1 MNRVAIIGAGRVGAA
16 MASLLSSQG
25 YAVMRVVDPSEFARD
40 RAAGL
45 SGAEPA
51 ADPVE
56 AAAGADIILI
66 TTPDDA
72 VEETCERIAESG
84 IELTGKKF
92 IHMSGALSTGVLGA
106 ARRRGA
112 DILSIHPLQTFAD
125 LAGALEAL
133 PGSTFGVTCEA
144 ELEGWARDF
153 VSRLDGRAQ
162 FIEDSDKVL
171 YHAAAVIASNFLAM
185 VEYGAQ
191 SITRELGFSDDG
203 FAEAFMPL
211 ARATLHNVGRLGPAG
226 ALTGPLARG
235 DTGTIT
241 EHLRA
246 LERFDAALAVMYR
259 AVCLWGLEL
268 VAERGDIDTET
279 IERMRGLLRSGLE
292 FKT

>member
-1 MNRVAIIGAGRVGAA
+1 MNRVAIIGAGRVGTA
-16 MASLLSSQG
+16 MASLLSGRG
-25 YAVMRVVDPSEFARD
+25 YAVVRVVDPSEFARD

-51 ADPVE
+51 PDPVE
-56 AAAGADIILI
+56 ASAQADIILI

-72 VEETCERIAESG
+72 VEATCERIAESG

-92 IHMSGALSTGVLGA
+92 IHMSGVLPTGVLGA

-144 ELEGWARDF
+144 GLERWAKDF
-153 VSRLDGRAQ
+153 VSGLDGRAQ
-162 FIEDSDKVL
+162 FIEDSHKVL
-171 YHAAAVIASNFLAM
+171 YHAAAVIASNLLAM

-191 SITRELGFSDDG
+191 SIARELGFSDDG

-211 ARATLHNVGRLGPAG
+211 ARATLDNVGRLGPSG

-246 LERFDAALAVMYR
+246 LERFDPALAVMYR

-268 VAERGDIDTET
+268 VEERGEVDPET
-279 IERMRGLLRSGLE
+279 IGQMRDLLGSGLE
-292 FKT
+292 S

>member
-1 MNRVAIIGAGRVGAA
+1 MNRVAIIGAGRVGTA
-16 MASLLSSQG
+16 MASLLSCRG

-51 ADPVE
+51 ADPVD
-56 AAAGADIILI
+56 AAACADIILI
-66 TTPDDA
+66 TTPDDEIEA
-72 VEETCERIAESG
+72 TCERIAESG
-84 IELTGKKF
+84 TELTGKKF
-92 IHMSGALSTGVLGA
+92 IHMSGALSTGVLGS
-106 ARRRGA
+106 ARLRGA

-133 PGSTFGVTCEA
+133 PGSTFGVTCEVG
-144 ELEGWARDF
+144 LEGWARDF
-153 VSRLDGRAQ
+153 VSGLDGRAQ

-171 YHAAAVIASNFLAM
+171 YHAAAVIASNLLAM

-191 SITRELGFSDDG
+191 TITRELGFSDDG

-211 ARATLHNVGRLGPAG
+211 ARATLDNVGRLGPSG

-246 LERFDAALAVMYR
+246 LERFDPALAVMYR

-268 VAERGDIDTET
+268 VEERGEVDPENIGQ
-279 IERMRGLLRSGLE
+279 MRDLLGSGLE
-292 FKT
+292 S